1 MNCGDLRG
9 RMASYESG
17 AEPTRREQRH
27 LSRCKECARE
37 MARYGLLAESLDEL
51 RSQVVTVPA
60 ALEAALVAIP
70 SAPRPRLRPAV
81 AVTGHLRRNRRSYA
95 SGVALALTAGAAT
108 WATRSRR
115 LQAA

>member
-17 AEPTRREQRH
+17 AEPTRRELRH

-37 MARYGLLAESLDEL
+37 MARYGLLAESLGEL
-51 RSQVVTVPA
+51 RTQVLMVPA
-60 ALEAALVAIP
+60 ALEAALVTIP
-70 SAPRPRLRPAV
+70 SARPHLRPASV
-81 AVTGHLRRNRRSYA
+81 VTGHLRRNRRSYA

-108 WATRSRR
+108 WATRARR
-115 LQAA
+115 LEAA

>member
-1 MNCGDLRG
+1 MKCGDLRG

-17 AEPTRREQRH
+17 AEPTRRELRH
-27 LSRCKECARE
+27 LSKCRECAQE
-37 MARYGLLAESLDEL
+37 MARYGLLAESLQAL

-70 SAPRPRLRPAV
+70 SARRPRLRPAAV
-81 AVTGHLRRNRRSYA
+81 VTGHLRRNRRSYA
-95 SGVALALTAGAAT
+95 GGLALALTAGAAT

>member
-1 MNCGDLRG
+1 MNCGDLQA

-17 AEPTRREQRH
+17 AEPARRELRH
-27 LSRCKECARE
+27 LSRCKECAQE
-37 MARYGLLAESLDEL
+37 MARYGFLAESLAEL
-51 RSQVVTVPA
+51 RSQVVAGPA
-60 ALEAALVAIP
+60 ALEAALIAIP
-70 SAPRPRLRPAV
+70 SAPRPRLRPAL

-115 LQAA
+115 LEAA